1 MNIPNRNERYPGP
14 GSYIRFSEFGV
25 LDPNYKKRRIETE
38 PSKRTEEIKNEE
50 TKEEK
55 DEQYPNEDEKVKQ
68 NENTHKQEEKIKQS
82 ERVENDEEKNK
93 NIQNEPIQEENPNPN
108 GFDNNVNEEEKKE
121 LVAEN

>member
-50 TKEEK
+50 TKEDK

-82 ERVENDEEKNK
+82 ERVENDEEKNIK
-93 NIQNEPIQEENPNPN
+93 QFINEWKFQ
-108 GFDNNVNEEEKKE
+108 
-121 LVAEN
+121 